1 MGRQI
6 ESAGLPLLLADSV
19 SRQVIASGVSA
30 DSASP
35 SPFGLLVLLSHEAAF
50 GSPTDALSAAAAVQ
64 FLISAAEALDD
75 LQDGDPVAGL
85 AEQDAVA
92 GAELIAALLE
102 LSHLGMTGTA
112 ARGCRP
118 DRVASA
124 AGALSRFALVALGAQ
139 HREIHNTADV
149 AGSVAEAESVARGKS
164 GSFGRAAC
172 EVGAMLATDDMA
184 LITRVGDFGEQ
195 WAIFDQLLDDIAAVW
210 PGGRPDRDL
219 ANRRM
224 TVPVALAM
232 DASRSSGAECGQS
245 DTSRTLD
252 RLPATESEARH
263 AVFQSGAI
271 HKTWAIAAVRHAR
284 AARIAREI
292 SATNPQSRLHELL
305 GN

>member
-1 MGRQI
+1 M
-6 ESAGLPLLLADSV
+6 SV
-19 SRQVIASGVSA
+19 

-35 SPFGLLVLLSHEAAF
+35 SPFGLLVLLSHEAAG
-50 GSPTDALSAAAAVQ
+50 GSQPADALPAAAAVQ
-64 FLISAAEALDD
+64 FLIAAAETLDD

-102 LSHLGMTGTA
+102 LSHIGITGAA

-124 AGALSRFALVALGAQ
+124 AGSLSTFALGALGAQ
-139 HREIHNTADV
+139 HREIHNSANL
-149 AGSVAEAESVARGKS
+149 AGNVAEADSITSGKS

-172 EVGAMLATDDMA
+172 EVGAALATDDMA
-184 LITRVGDFGEQ
+184 LIARVGDFGEQ
-195 WAIFDQLLDDIAAVW
+195 WAIFDQLMNDIAAVW
-210 PGGRPDRDL
+210 PGGKPDRDL
-219 ANRRM
+219 VNKRM
-224 TVPVALAM
+224 TVPIALAM
-232 DASRSSGAECGQS
+232 DASRSSGAEHGQS
-245 DTSRTLD
+245 DTHMTLD
-252 RLPATESEARH
+252 GLPATESEARH
-263 AVFQSGAI
+263 VVFQSGAI

-292 SATNPQSRLHELL
+292 MATNPQSSLHELL